1 MAGRCYGL
9 PMSTL
14 NLRPTIYLTMAV
26 FALHPFALGGWLA
39 FIPLVK
45 DTLNL
50 TKTELAMAL
59 LGLPLATVPSL
70 QIASRVIAS
79 FGPRRVM
86 AVVFPLQALAV
97 LLPLLAFSQLTLF
110 LSLMVFGVCMAF
122 LQVCLNV
129 YAGRL
134 EKQTGA
140 MVMNRCHGF
149 WALGLMAGPLI
160 VTWLYI
166 VSPVVALAI
175 SAGVSSIIAMYCALR
190 LPKLEGSEDQ
200 AAPPRRTFADIP
212 TTLIAISLF
221 ALSVSMAEGAMA
233 DWAAIYL
240 SERLPADAS
249 FVGIGVSIYAGALAA
264 GRLSGDWLK
273 EQLGAVVLAR
283 TTVSFA
289 ILGLILL
296 ILPLPLFAAF
306 IGFAF
311 VGAGASVGFPLG
323 VSAVA
328 ALDDRYEASNIAI
341 MSSVT
346 ICGFLLGPPV
356 IGVLAD
362 IYSLRVGLAFVLPGL
377 FASLW
382 LARWLRA
389 R

>member
-1 MAGRCYGL
+1 
-9 PMSTL
+9 
-14 NLRPTIYLTMAV
+14 MAV

-45 DTLNL
+45 ETLNL

-59 LGLPLATVPSL
+59 LGLPLAVVPGL
-70 QIASRVIAS
+70 QIASRVIARS
-79 FGPRRVM
+79 GPRRVM

-97 LLPLLAFSQLTLF
+97 LLPLMATSQLTLF
-110 LSLMVFGVCMAF
+110 FALMVFGVTMAF

-134 EKQTGA
+134 EKQA
-140 MVMNRCHGF
+140 SALVMNRCHGF
-149 WALGLMAGPLI
+149 WALGLMAGPLV

-175 SAGVSSIIAMYCALR
+175 SAGVSSFIAMIIALK
-190 LPKLEGSEDQ
+190 LPKLDGSEDQ
-200 AAPPRRTFADIP
+200 AAPPRRKLAQLP
-212 TTLIAISLF
+212 RALIAISLF

-240 SERLPADAS
+240 SERLPAGTT
-249 FVGIGVSIYAGALAA
+249 FVGLGVSVYAGALAA

-273 EQLGAVVLAR
+273 ARLGAVVLAR
-283 TTVSFA
+283 ATVGLA
-289 ILGLILL
+289 IIGLLLL

-346 ICGFLLGPPV
+346 ICGFLIGPPV

-362 IYSLRVGLAFVLPGL
+362 IFTLRAGLAAVLPGL
-377 FASLW
+377 CVSFW
-382 LARWLRA
+382 LAKWLRA